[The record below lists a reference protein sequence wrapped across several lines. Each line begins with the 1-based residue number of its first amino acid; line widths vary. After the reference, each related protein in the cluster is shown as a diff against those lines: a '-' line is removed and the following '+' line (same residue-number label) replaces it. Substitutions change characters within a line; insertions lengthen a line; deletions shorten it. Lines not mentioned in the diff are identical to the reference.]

1 MHHEIDLMV
10 PPEATD
16 EILSEL
22 EKHDG
27 VLSLTLQRGGS
38 VKPAGDV
45 LTAHVLNR
53 SIDSVLSVVDRARDH
68 GPITLGTWRTETVI
82 STGAEG
88 AIEDDAD
95 ESPWEEFERTLRHHG
110 RTSINYF
117 ALMALGGA
125 IAVAGLLSPPV
136 PQALALAASAIIA
149 PAFEPVAK
157 LSVALLRGELYR
169 IRRSLV
175 AVLGGYL
182 VLAAGGGVAFLV
194 LRALGLAKP
203 GVLASSEGVHMV
215 VDPTAADWLVG
226 AGGALAGLVIITS
239 FREAVLAGALI
250 ALALVPAAGLIGIGV
265 VSGDWALALGGLKR
279 TVADMGLV
287 IVLGG
292 AVVFLKDRWFHRGR
306 RPLA

>member
-1 MHHEIDLMV
+1 MHHQIDVTV
-10 PPEATD
+10 PAAATD
-16 EILSEL
+16 EVLNDL

-27 VLSLTLQRGGS
+27 VLAVTLQRGGS
-38 VKPAGDV
+38 VKPEGDV
-45 LTAHVLNR
+45 LSMHVLNR
-53 SIDSVLSVVDRARDH
+53 SLDSVLSTMERARAH
-68 GPITLGTWRTETVI
+68 GPVTVATVRTESVVA
-82 STGAEG
+82 TGAQE

-110 RTSINYF
+110 RTSVNYLV
-117 ALMALGGA
+117 LMALGGA
-125 IAVAGLLSPPV
+125 MAVAGLLSPPV

-157 LSVALLRGELYR
+157 LGIALLRGSVYR
-169 IRRSLV
+169 IRRALI
-175 AVLGGYL
+175 AVVVGYL
-182 VLAAGGGVAFLV
+182 ILAAAGGVAFVV

-226 AGGALAGLVIITS
+226 AGGAVAGLVIITS

-250 ALALVPAAGLIGIGV
+250 ALALVPAAALVGVGV
-265 VSGDWALALGGLKR
+265 VAGDWTLALEGLQR
-279 TVADMGLV
+279 TAADMGLV
-287 IVLGG
+287 VVLGG
-292 AVVFLKDRWFHRGR
+292 AVVLIKDRFIHHGR

>member
-1 MHHEIDLMV
+1 VHHQIDVTM
-10 PPEATD
+10 PADATD
-16 EILSEL
+16 EVLADL

-27 VLSLTLQRGGS
+27 VLAVTLQRGGS

-45 LTAHVLNR
+45 LSLHVLNR
-53 SIDSVLSVVDRARDH
+53 SIDSVLTTVERARDF
-68 GPITLGTWRTETVI
+68 GPVTVATVRTESVVATN
-82 STGAEG
+82 AQD

-110 RTSINYF
+110 RTSVNYF

-157 LSVALLRGELYR
+157 FGVALLRGSPYR
-169 IRRSLV
+169 IRRALV
-175 AVLGGYL
+175 AMLGGYL

-226 AGGALAGLVIITS
+226 AGGALAGLVIVTS

-250 ALALVPAAGLIGIGV
+250 ALALVPAAALVGIGV

-279 TVADMGLV
+279 TAADMGLV
-287 IVLGG
+287 VVLGG
-292 AVVFLKDRWFHRGR
+292 AVVLVKDRFIHHGR

>member
-1 MHHEIDLMV
+1 MHHQIDVTL
-10 PPEATD
+10 PADATD
-16 EILSEL
+16 EVLGDL

-27 VLSLTLQRGGS
+27 VLAVTLQRGGS

-45 LTAHVLNR
+45 ISLHVLNR
-53 SIDSVLSVVDRARDH
+53 SIDSVLTTVERARDF
-68 GPITLGTWRTETVI
+68 GPITVATVRTESVVATD
-82 STGAEG
+82 AQD

-110 RTSINYF
+110 RTSVNYF

-157 LSVALLRGELYR
+157 FGVALLRGSLYR
-169 IRRSLV
+169 TRRALV
-175 AVLGGYL
+175 AMLGGYL
-182 VLAAGGGVAFLV
+182 VLAAAGGVAFLV
-194 LRALGLAKP
+194 LRGLGLAKP

-226 AGGALAGLVIITS
+226 AGGALAGLVIVTS

-250 ALALVPAAGLIGIGV
+250 ALALVPAAALVGIGV

-279 TVADMGLV
+279 TAADMGLV
-287 IVLGG
+287 VVLGG
-292 AVVFLKDRWFHRGR
+292 AVVLIKDRFIHHGR

>member
-1 MHHEIDLMV
+1 MHHQIDVTV
-10 PPEATD
+10 PSSVAD
-16 EILSEL
+16 DVAAEL
-22 EKHDG
+22 ARHDG
-27 VLSLTLQRGGS
+27 VLALTRQQDGS
-38 VKPAGDV
+38 VKPPGDV
-45 LTAHVLNR
+45 LNLHVLNR
-53 SIDSVLSVVDRARDH
+53 AIDDVLAIIERAREH
-68 GPITLGTWRTETVI
+68 GPITVATVRTESVVA
-82 STGAEG
+82 TGAQD
-88 AIEDDAD
+88 AVEDDAD

-110 RTSINYF
+110 RISTNYL

-157 LSVALLRGELYR
+157 LAVAILRGSLYR

-175 AVLGGYL
+175 SVVVGYL

-194 LRALGLAKP
+194 MRALGMGRPEILAK
-203 GVLASSEGVHMV
+203 SEGVHMV
-215 VDPTAADWLVG
+215 VDPTVADWLVG

-250 ALALVPAAGLIGIGV
+250 ALALVPAAALVGIGV
-265 VSGDWALALGGLKR
+265 VSGDWTLALEGLQR
-279 TVADMGLV
+279 TGADMALV
-287 IVLGG
+287 VVLGG
-292 AVVFLKDRWFHRGR
+292 AVVLVKDRLHHGGR

>member
-1 MHHEIDLMV
+1 VHHQIDVTV
-10 PPEATD
+10 PAAATD
-16 EILSEL
+16 EVLNDL

-27 VLSLTLQRGGS
+27 VLAVTLQRGGS
-38 VKPAGDV
+38 VKPEGDV
-45 LTAHVLNR
+45 LSMHVLNR
-53 SIDSVLSVVDRARDH
+53 SLDSVLSTMERARAH
-68 GPITLGTWRTETVI
+68 GPVTVATVRTESVVA
-82 STGAEG
+82 TGAQE

-110 RTSINYF
+110 RTSVNYLV
-117 ALMALGGA
+117 LMALGGA
-125 IAVAGLLSPPV
+125 MAVAGLLSPPV

-157 LSVALLRGELYR
+157 LGIALLRGSVYR
-169 IRRSLV
+169 IRRALI
-175 AVLGGYL
+175 AVVVGYL
-182 VLAAGGGVAFLV
+182 ILAAAGGVAFVV

-226 AGGALAGLVIITS
+226 AGGAVAGLVIITS

-250 ALALVPAAGLIGIGV
+250 ALALVPAAALVGVGV
-265 VSGDWALALGGLKR
+265 VAGDWTLALEGLQR
-279 TVADMGLV
+279 TAADMGLV
-287 IVLGG
+287 VVLGG
-292 AVVFLKDRWFHRGR
+292 AVVLIKDRFIHHGR

>member
-1 MHHEIDLMV
+1 MHHQIDVTV
-10 PPEATD
+10 PSSVAD
-16 EILSEL
+16 DVAAEL
-22 EKHDG
+22 ARHDG
-27 VLSLTLQRGGS
+27 VLALTRQQDGS
-38 VKPAGDV
+38 VKPPGDV
-45 LTAHVLNR
+45 LSLHVLNR
-53 SIDSVLSVVDRARDH
+53 AIDDVLAIIERAREH
-68 GPITLGTWRTETVI
+68 GPITVATVRTESVVA
-82 STGAEG
+82 TGAQD
-88 AIEDDAD
+88 AVEDDAD

-110 RTSINYF
+110 RISTNYL

-157 LSVALLRGELYR
+157 LAVAILRGSLYR

-175 AVLGGYL
+175 SVVVGYL

-194 LRALGLAKP
+194 MRALGMGRPEILAK
-203 GVLASSEGVHMV
+203 SEGVHMV
-215 VDPTAADWLVG
+215 VDPTVADWLVG

-250 ALALVPAAGLIGIGV
+250 ALALVPAAALVGIGV
-265 VSGDWALALGGLKR
+265 VSGDWTLALEGLQR
-279 TVADMGLV
+279 TGADMALV
-287 IVLGG
+287 VVLGG
-292 AVVFLKDRWFHRGR
+292 AVVLVKDRLHHGGR

>member
-1 MHHEIDLMV
+1 MHHQIDVTV
-10 PPEATD
+10 PSSVAD
-16 EILSEL
+16 DVAAEL
-22 EKHDG
+22 ARHDG
-27 VLSLTLQRGGS
+27 VLALTRQQDGS
-38 VKPAGDV
+38 VKPPGDV
-45 LTAHVLNR
+45 LSLHVLNR
-53 SIDSVLSVVDRARDH
+53 AIDDVLAIIERAREH
-68 GPITLGTWRTETVI
+68 GPITVATVRTESVVA
-82 STGAEG
+82 TGAQD
-88 AIEDDAD
+88 AVEDDAD

-110 RTSINYF
+110 RISTNYL

-157 LSVALLRGELYR
+157 LAVAVLRGSLYR

-175 AVLGGYL
+175 SVVVGYL

-194 LRALGLAKP
+194 MRALGMGRPEILAK
-203 GVLASSEGVHMV
+203 SEGVHMV
-215 VDPTAADWLVG
+215 VDPTVADWLVG

-250 ALALVPAAGLIGIGV
+250 ALALVPAAALVGIGV
-265 VSGDWALALGGLKR
+265 VSGDWTLALEGLQR
-279 TVADMGLV
+279 TGADMALV
-287 IVLGG
+287 VVLGG
-292 AVVFLKDRWFHRGR
+292 AVVLVKDRLHHGGR

>member
-1 MHHEIDLMV
+1 MHHQIDVTL
-10 PPEATD
+10 PADATD
-16 EILSEL
+16 EVLGDL

-27 VLSLTLQRGGS
+27 VLAVTLQRGGS

-45 LTAHVLNR
+45 LSLHVLNR
-53 SIDSVLSVVDRARDH
+53 SIDSVLTTVERARDF
-68 GPITLGTWRTETVI
+68 GPVTVATVRTESVVT
-82 STGAEG
+82 TGAQDV
-88 AIEDDAD
+88 IEDDAD

-110 RTSINYF
+110 RTSVNYF

-125 IAVAGLLSPPV
+125 IAVAGLLSPSV

-157 LSVALLRGELYR
+157 FGVALLRGSLYR
-169 IRRSLV
+169 TRRALV
-175 AVLGGYL
+175 AMLGGYL
-182 VLAAGGGVAFLV
+182 VLAAAGGVAFLV

-226 AGGALAGLVIITS
+226 AGGALAGLVIVTS

-250 ALALVPAAGLIGIGV
+250 ALALVPAAALVGVGV

-279 TVADMGLV
+279 TAADMGLV
-287 IVLGG
+287 VVLGG
-292 AVVFLKDRWFHRGR
+292 AVVLIKDRFIHHGR

>member
-1 MHHEIDLMV
+1 MHHQIDVTV
-10 PPEATD
+10 PSSAGD
-16 EILSEL
+16 DL
-22 EKHDG
+22 EKVLADHDG
-27 VLSLTLQRGGS
+27 VLALTRQQEGS
-38 VKPAGDV
+38 VKPPGDV
-45 LTAHVLNR
+45 FTMHVLNR
-53 SIDSVLSVVDRARDH
+53 EIDDVLAAVERARDH
-68 GPITLGTWRTETVI
+68 GPITVATVRTESVVA
-82 STGAEG
+82 TGVQD

-110 RTSINYF
+110 RMSVNYLV
-117 ALMALGGA
+117 LMALGGA

-157 LSVALLRGELYR
+157 LGVAILRGSLYR

-175 AVLGGYL
+175 SVVVGYL
-182 VLAAGGGVAFLV
+182 ILAVSGAVTFLV

-203 GVLASSEGVHMV
+203 GVLAGSEGVHMV
-215 VDPTAADWLVG
+215 ADPTVADWLVG
-226 AGGALAGLVIITS
+226 AGGAIAGLVIITS

-250 ALALVPAAGLIGIGV
+250 ALALVPAAALVGVGIVAGDIDLVLDGLQ
-265 VSGDWALALGGLKR
+265 R
-279 TVADMGLV
+279 TVVDMALV

-292 AVVFLKDRWFHRGR
+292 AVVFAKDRLIHRGR

>member
-1 MHHEIDLMV
+1 MHHQIDVTV
-10 PPEATD
+10 PSAAAD
-16 EILSEL
+16 DLVAAL
-22 EKHDG
+22 GAHDG
-27 VLSLTLQRGGS
+27 VLALTHQPGGS
-38 VKPAGDV
+38 VKPPGDV
-45 LTAHVLNR
+45 LSLHVLNR
-53 SIDSVLSVVDRARDH
+53 SVDDVLATVDRARAH
-68 GPITLGTWRTETVI
+68 GPIAVATVRTESVVA
-82 STGAEG
+82 SGRQD

-110 RTSINYF
+110 RISTNYL

-136 PQALALAASAIIA
+136 PQALALGASAIVA

-157 LSVALLRGELYR
+157 LALALLRGSAYR

-175 AVLGGYL
+175 SVVVGYL
-182 VLAAGGGVAFLV
+182 VLAAAGGVAFLV

-215 VDPTAADWLVG
+215 ADPTAADWLVG
-226 AGGALAGLVIITS
+226 AGGALAGLVIVTS

-250 ALALVPAAGLIGIGV
+250 ALALVPAAGLVGVGV
-265 VSGDWALALGGLKR
+265 VAGDWALALDGLQR
-279 TVADMGLV
+279 AGADMGLV
-287 IVLGG
+287 VLLGG
-292 AVVFLKDRWFHRGR
+292 AVVLVKDRLHHGRR